1 MARETKAQREERL
14 EAERQARW
22 DVARA
27 TYTERMMTVFAR
39 AVKMNFELTVDSNS
53 FSLSDRDER
62 RATPFLVYPTWS
74 ELADS
79 DLLDLEQAVEWKEE
93 AAAEAERL
101 RNLRQTALAKL
112 TDEERRALSV

>member
-1 MARETKAQREERL
+1 MARETRAQREERL
-14 EAERQARW
+14 EAERQARMA
-22 DVARA
+22 VARA

-39 AVKMNFELTVDSNS
+39 AVKMNFELTVDLNT

-79 DLLDLEQAVEWKEE
+79 DLYTLEMAVEWKEE
-93 AAAEAERL
+93 AVAEAERL
-101 RNLRQTALAKL
+101 RNLRQTALSKL
-112 TDEERRALSV
+112 TNEERQALNL